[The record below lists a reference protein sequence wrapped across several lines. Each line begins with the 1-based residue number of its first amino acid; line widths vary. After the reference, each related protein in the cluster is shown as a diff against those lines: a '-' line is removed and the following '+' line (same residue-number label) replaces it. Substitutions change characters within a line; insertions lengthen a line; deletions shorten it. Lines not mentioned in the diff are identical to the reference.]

1 MMKEISLSQISN
13 FQYGQSENLEGM
25 TGCTVILCPSGA
37 TASCSIR
44 GGGPASH
51 ETELLKVNNT
61 IEKIHAIVLSGGSA
75 YGLEA
80 TAGVM
85 KFLEEK
91 RIGFQVGNQIVPIVC
106 GASIFDLNIG
116 NSSIRPDKMMGY
128 TACLEAEKKQELKNG
143 NFGAGLG
150 ASVGKWLGMEF
161 SMKSGI
167 GTYAVQIGELQLGA
181 IVVVN
186 ALGDI
191 LDVNSGTPLA
201 GLLSEDKKSL
211 RSTKEFMYQH
221 YSDDKKNL
229 GENTTIACLVSNAKL
244 TKSEVN
250 RITNIANNA
259 YAKVISPV
267 HTSLDGDSIFMM
279 SNGNIKVNPDTLAT
293 LAVDV
298 LATAINRAIF
308 AAEETQDLPS
318 FQSLQK

>member
-1 MMKEISLSQISN
+1 
-13 FQYGQSENLEGM
+13 
-25 TGCTVILCPSGA
+25 
-37 TASCSIR
+37 
-44 GGGPASH
+44 
-51 ETELLKVNNT
+51 
-61 IEKIHAIVLSGGSA
+61 
-75 YGLEA
+75 
-80 TAGVM
+80 
-85 KFLEEK
+85 
-91 RIGFQVGNQIVPIVC
+91 
-106 GASIFDLNIG
+106 
-116 NSSIRPDKMMGY
+116 
-128 TACLEAEKKQELKNG
+128 
-143 NFGAGLG
+143 
-150 ASVGKWLGMEF
+150 MEF

-221 YSDDKKNL
+221 YSDDRKNL